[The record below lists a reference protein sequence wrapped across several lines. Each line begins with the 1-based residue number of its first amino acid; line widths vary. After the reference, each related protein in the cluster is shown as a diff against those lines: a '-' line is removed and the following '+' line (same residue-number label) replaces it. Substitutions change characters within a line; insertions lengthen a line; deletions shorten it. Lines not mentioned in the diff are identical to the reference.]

1 MKLVIDSNQLQSDA
15 LRAFLAHS
23 RQNFAVLT
31 DYAAMEAYKGDTLA
45 SIFKSMSVLIEHPSQ
60 VVVLKGTRTACAQ
73 RGRLSGL
80 QRRLIDEQ
88 QTRGFAQ
95 FAGLLRRAQLG
106 HPALERQLLE
116 HGREA
121 SAHLDRMLVDANDSA
136 ALINQVSKL
145 YSKEERAD
153 VRNGENLSPAAVDK
167 TIRHVLQIAG
177 QLFHR
182 HPDVKSTPK
191 YSELGNTFIFRA
203 ALGTYL
209 LVVDWAARGGA
220 ADAAPAKLRNDF
232 VDMMFAAYAT
242 YFDGLLTAD
251 AKVHR
256 LHGELRLWLTA
267 LVGCEL
273 PGGVTGRGTS
283 P

>member
-1 MKLVIDSNQLQSDA
+1 
-15 LRAFLAHS
+15 
-23 RQNFAVLT
+23 
-31 DYAAMEAYKGDTLA
+31 
-45 SIFKSMSVLIEHPSQ
+45 
-60 VVVLKGTRTACAQ
+60 
-73 RGRLSGL
+73 
-80 QRRLIDEQ
+80 
-88 QTRGFAQ
+88 
-95 FAGLLRRAQLG
+95 
-106 HPALERQLLE
+106 
-116 HGREA
+116 
-121 SAHLDRMLVDANDSA
+121 MLVDANDSA
-136 ALINQVSKL
+136 AFINQVSKL

-242 YFDGLLTAD
+242 YFDGLFTSD

-273 PGGVTGRGTS
+273 PGGLTGRGTS
-283 P
+283 PWRQPAHQANAGSRIHSGAQAPDGVASD